1 MRYLPALIV
10 VALASASDVKAQSSL
25 LESVKNN
32 PGEAR
37 ELCSQFKALNTKG
50 VLVSGGSS
58 PSPAISEVARQRNLS
73 YQNADI
79 LATYVIGLHCPD
91 VR

>member
-50 VLVSGGSS
+50 VSAYSS
-58 PSPAISEVARQRNLS
+58 QAISEVARQRNLS
-73 YQNADI
+73 SNNAEI
-79 LATYVIGLHCPD
+79 LATYVIGMNCPD

>member
-10 VALASASDVKAQSSL
+10 VALASASDVKAQSRSSL

-37 ELCSQFKALNTKG
+37 ELCGQFKALNTKG
-50 VLVSGGSS
+50 ISAYSS
-58 PSPAISEVARQRNLS
+58 QSISEVARQRNLS
-73 YQNADI
+73 SNNAEI
-79 LATYVIGLHCPD
+79 LATYVIGMNCPD

>member
-1 MRYLPALIV
+1 MRYLPVLIV
-10 VALASASDVKAQSSL
+10 VALASASNVKAQSSL

-37 ELCSQFKALNTKG
+37 ELCGKFKALNAQG
-50 VLVSGGSS
+50 VLVLGAP
-58 PSPAISEVARQRNLS
+58 PSPAITAVARQRNLS

-79 LATYVIGLHCPD
+79 LATYVIGLHCTD